1 MDELDFVFKFSI
13 CLAKSSSPFSLAFF
27 ARSETSIL
35 EFVLLFVFSK
45 LSAILRRLDARDF
58 IFFVESI
65 KLFKPSLPLDSLD
78 SNSFVPFSN
87 SFAPDSNFLEPS

>member
-1 MDELDFVFKFSI
+1 
-13 CLAKSSSPFSLAFF
+13 
-27 ARSETSIL
+27 L

-65 KLFKPSLPLDSLD
+65 KLFKPSLPLDNLD
-78 SNSFVPFSN
+78 SNSFVPSSN